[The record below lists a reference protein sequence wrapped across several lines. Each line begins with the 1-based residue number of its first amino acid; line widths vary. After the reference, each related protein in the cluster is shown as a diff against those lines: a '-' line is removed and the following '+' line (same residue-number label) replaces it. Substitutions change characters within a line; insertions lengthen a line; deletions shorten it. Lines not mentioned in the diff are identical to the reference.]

1 MAMNVRKIYL
11 TVALALFMGLGAFAQ
26 DGVGIG
32 VKGGIAGNWIPGTYV
47 DVGDEVF
54 PNFGFYGGVYG
65 FAEFSDTMFGQ
76 VEILYSRKG
85 IYTKS
90 PLLGKYTRN
99 LSYIQLPLLVGFKLH
114 DDVVNIA
121 FGPAFAYCVGNTV
134 KAQTLNP
141 SSASDVAPFNLS
153 AIVQARYAITDS
165 FGVDLRFDV
174 GLTRTFRPESTSHPD
189 KGHNSSVQIGVSYMF
204 GQ

>member
-1 MAMNVRKIYL
+1 MKAEKIIL
-11 TVALALFMGLGAFAQ
+11 TIALALFAGAGAFAQ
-26 DGVGIG
+26 DGIG
-32 VKGGIAGNWIPGTYV
+32 LGLKAGVAGNWIPGTYV
-47 DVGDEVF
+47 DVGDDVL

-76 VEILYSRKG
+76 VELLYSRKG

-114 DDVVNIA
+114 DDAVNIA

-153 AIVQARYAITDS
+153 AIVQARYAITES

-174 GLTRTFRPESTSHPD
+174 GLTRTFKSESASHPD
-189 KGHNSSVQIGVSYMF
+189 KGHNSSIQLGVSYMF